1 MTRDAISLMLE
12 DELRKVIDRDRRFK
26 HREKLS
32 GLVPPGFDT
41 PFGDFPSKGKNSP
54 KKDLFIVF
62 QPGAVHAQSRG
73 RPPPSTG
80 AFKRR
85 PIIPTDFRKYYIRGD
100 LPVQIQHGTSNKLSW
115 RVDIETIEYGDFLPL
130 FMDGIREKEDPY
142 RFIAVQGTYDLL
154 EVATTDRILPVIP
167 QVILPI
173 KRALDTR
180 DKEIIGTMCKVI
192 QMLILFQGGSYEIG
206 EALVPYYRQILP
218 VLNLFK
224 SSNCNLLDRFDYS
237 QRKRSCL
244 GDLIEETLQLMERY
258 GGPDAFM
265 NIKYMIP
272 TYEAIVN

>member
-1 MTRDAISLMLE
+1 MIE

-32 GLVPPGFDT
+32 GLVPPGLDT
-41 PFGDFPSKGKNSP
+41 PFGDFPSKGKKSP
-54 KKDLFIVF
+54 KKDLLIVV
-62 QPGAVHAQSRG
+62 QPRAVHSQSRAC
-73 RPPPSTG
+73 PPPGTG

-85 PIIPTDFRKYYIRGD
+85 PIMPTDFRKYYIRGD

-115 RVDIETIEYGDFLPL
+115 RVDIESIEYGHFLPL
-130 FMDGIREKEDPY
+130 FIDGIREKEDPY

-180 DKEIIGTMCKVI
+180 DKEITGTMCKVI

-218 VLNLFK
+218 VLSLFK

-237 QRKRSCL
+237 QRKRRCL
-244 GDLIEETLQLMERY
+244 GDLIEETLQLLERY
-258 GGPDAFM
+258 GGPDAFV